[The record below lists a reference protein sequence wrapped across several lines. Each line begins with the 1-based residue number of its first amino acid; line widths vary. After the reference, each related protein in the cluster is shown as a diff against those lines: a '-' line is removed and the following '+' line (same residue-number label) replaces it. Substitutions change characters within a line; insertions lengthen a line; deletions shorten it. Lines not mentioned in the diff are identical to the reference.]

1 MKCGILV
8 DITKHV
14 NKLNVILKLS
24 IPCIL
29 HIKVHSLLH
38 QLNAPKHAGVAQLI
52 FVLIFALIKTL
63 HLVCLISGPF

>member
-24 IPCIL
+24 ILCIF
-29 HIKVHSLLH
+29 HIKVHRLLH
-38 QLNAPKHAGVAQLI
+38 QLNAPTHVGVALLI
-52 FVLIFALIKTL
+52 FVLIKTL
-63 HLVCLISGPF
+63 HLVG